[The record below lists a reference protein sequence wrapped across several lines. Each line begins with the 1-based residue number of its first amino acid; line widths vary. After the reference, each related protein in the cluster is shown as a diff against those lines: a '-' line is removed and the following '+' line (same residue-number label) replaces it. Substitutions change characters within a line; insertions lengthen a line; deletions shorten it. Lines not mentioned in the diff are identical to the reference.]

1 MVCELSVDPPSDFQ
15 CNATTTT
22 TLNDQDESLSMLTM
36 SDAAADMVGSLRG
49 PATAVSTN
57 STSKQDYSFTIVVF
71 LATTTMMIV
80 VVVGVVLGTRWRKGN
95 AIRRNFTSIGDTN
108 DDDVNKD
115 RDRNDDDDAAC
126 SHPTL
131 YNSI

>member
-1 MVCELSVDPPSDFQ
+1 MVCELSLDPPSDFQ

-57 STSKQDYSFTIVVF
+57 STAKQDYSFTIVVF
-71 LATTTMMIV
+71 LATAM
-80 VVVGVVLGTRWRKGN
+80 VVGLVLGIRWRKKGN

-108 DDDVNKD
+108 DDDVKD
-115 RDRNDDDDAAC
+115 GNDAAC
-126 SHPTL
+126 LHPTL

>member
-15 CNATTTT
+15 CNTTTTTTT

-49 PATAVSTN
+49 PATAASTN

-71 LATTTMMIV
+71 LATAM
-80 VVVGVVLGTRWRKGN
+80 VVGLVLGIRWRKKGS
-95 AIRRNFTSIGDTN
+95 AIRRNFTSIGDTTN
-108 DDDVNKD
+108 DDVKD
-115 RDRNDDDDAAC
+115 GNDAAC
-126 SHPTL
+126 LHPTI